1 MSMFAREGNFVV
13 AKFENGE
20 IIENLKALMKKLNAR
35 AAIILNGI
43 GQFEHAVIGY
53 FDGNDYIKKEIEGAA
68 ELVSLQGNIG
78 RSQEDYIIHAHVTL
92 GLKNHEIVGG
102 HLIKGNVKV
111 VNEIVLYLLEKV
123 EIKRERKGKLME
135 MLIA

>member
-13 AKFENGE
+13 AKFEDGE

-92 GLKNHEIVGG
+92 GLKT
-102 HLIKGNVKV
+102 
-111 VNEIVLYLLEKV
+111 
-123 EIKRERKGKLME
+123 
-135 MLIA
+135 

>member
-13 AKFENGE
+13 AKFEDGE

>member
-1 MSMFAREGNFVV
+1 MFAREGNFVV
-13 AKFENGE
+13 AKFEDGE

-102 HLIKGNVKV
+102 HLIKGNVKG

>member
-1 MSMFAREGNFVV
+1 MFAREGNFVV
-13 AKFENGE
+13 AKFEDGE